1 MICWKCKK
9 EIPLEKPARSDEC
22 PLCHADL
29 HVCKACDFYE
39 SGAHNDCRE
48 SSAEMVTDK
57 ERANFCDYFR
67 VNKKLS
73 AVVGAEGSDAGLCGK
88 SKEEE
93 ARNAAAALFGEVP
106 SDSVSSGKSAKDAFN
121 ALFG

>member
-9 EIPLEKPARSDEC
+9 EISIEKPVRSDEC

-29 HVCKACDFYE
+29 HVCRACDFYE

-48 SSAEMVTDK
+48 NSADMVTDK

-67 VNKKLS
+67 AS
-73 AVVGAEGSDAGLCGK
+73 AALGQAQGKQGASATDKA
-88 SKEEE
+88 SA
-93 ARNAAAALFGEVP
+93 ARN
-106 SDSVSSGKSAKDAFN
+106 AFN
-121 ALFG
+121 ALFGD

>member
-1 MICWKCKK
+1 MICWKCHK
-9 EIPLEKPARSDEC
+9 EIDIEKPVRGDEC

-48 SSAEMVTDK
+48 SSAEFVGDK
-57 ERANFCDYFR
+57 ERGNFCDYFR
-67 VNKKLS
+67 LRKDCT
-73 AVVGAEGSDAGLCGK
+73 GI
-88 SKEEE
+88 
-93 ARNAAAALFGEVP
+93 
-106 SDSVSSGKSAKDAFN
+106 SSGKSKADAARDAFN

>member
-9 EIPLEKPARSDEC
+9 EISIEKPVRGDEC

-29 HVCKACDFYE
+29 HVCRACDFYE

-48 SSAEMVTDK
+48 SSADMVTDK

-67 VNKKLS
+67 CSKLGSLSQSKDQDNTTGEDKAS
-73 AVVGAEGSDAGLCGK
+73 A
-88 SKEEE
+88 
-93 ARNAAAALFGEVP
+93 ARN
-106 SDSVSSGKSAKDAFN
+106 AFN
-121 ALFG
+121 ALFGD

>member
-9 EIPLEKPARSDEC
+9 EISIEKPVRGDEC

-29 HVCKACDFYE
+29 HVCRACDFYE

-48 SSAEMVTDK
+48 SSADMVTDK

-67 VNKKLS
+67 LKKDCR
-73 AVVGAEGSDAGLCGK
+73 VKPDNDRPPVIPGLDPGI
-88 SKEEE
+88 SKADS
-93 ARNAAAALFGEVP
+93 ARN
-106 SDSVSSGKSAKDAFN
+106 AFN
-121 ALFG
+121 ALFGD

>member
-29 HVCKACDFYE
+29 HVCKACEFYE

-48 SSAEMVTDK
+48 TSADMVTEK

-67 VNKKLS
+67 YKAPVMF
-73 AVVGAEGSDAGLCGK
+73 GLDPDISSGNDK
-88 SKEEE
+88 
-93 ARNAAAALFGEVP
+93 AAAAR
-106 SDSVSSGKSAKDAFN
+106 DAFN
-121 ALFG
+121 ALFN